1 MDRGTSKIDQIHI
14 VWCVLIAALLTSSS
28 PVLAQERVGVMGELL
43 GDIAVIETKIMGLA
57 NAMPPTAYKWRPGA
71 GVRST
76 EEVLL
81 HVAGDNYFLP
91 ALIGVPAPAET
102 AIDGKD
108 NKTVAVFEARRLTR
122 DQIVAELTKSFAFL
136 KDAMNQTP
144 ETALEMPA
152 KNSVRKR
159 TTRAIWIATVS
170 HLHEHLGQLI
180 AYARINNVTP
190 PWSK

>member
-1 MDRGTSKIDQIHI
+1 MNRGTMVIGQRRL
-14 VWCVLIAALLTSSS
+14 VWCVFTLALVTSGS
-28 PVLAQERVGVMGELL
+28 PTAAQERAGVVGELL
-43 GDIAVIETKIMGLA
+43 RDVAVLETKILGLA
-57 NAMPPTAYKWRPGA
+57 NAMPPAVYKWRPGE
-71 GVRST
+71 GVRSV

-91 ALIGVPAPAET
+91 ALIGVPAPAESG
-102 AIDGKD
+102 IDGKD

-136 KDAMNQTP
+136 KDAMRDTP
-144 ETALEMPA
+144 DTALEMPP
-152 KNSVRKR
+152 KNSVRQT
-159 TTRAIWIATVS
+159 TTRATWIATVT

-180 AYARINNVTP
+180 AYARSNNVTP